1 MLLLGRDELLGD
13 ELVDVVEFLSD
24 LLVLHIYIINE
35 L

>member
-13 ELVDVVEFLSD
+13 ELVDVVEFLGD